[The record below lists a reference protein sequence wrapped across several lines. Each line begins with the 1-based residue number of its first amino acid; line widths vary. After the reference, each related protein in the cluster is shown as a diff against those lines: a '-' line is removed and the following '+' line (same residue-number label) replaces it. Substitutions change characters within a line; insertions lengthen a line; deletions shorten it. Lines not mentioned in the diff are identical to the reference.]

1 MRARGLRAYGWCF
14 SDPKGL
20 LMTESTT
27 SRLGWLDRWRERRRL
42 KRERTGNSPENVEE
56 RHTPKG
62 DAVDLMLKAGG
73 VERESRF
80 KR

>member
-1 MRARGLRAYGWCF
+1 
-14 SDPKGL
+14 
-20 LMTESTT
+20 MTEPTT
-27 SRLGWLDRWRERRRL
+27 SKPGWLDRWRERRRL
-42 KRERTGNSPENVEE
+42 KREGTGPSPEKEAE
-56 RHTPKG
+56 HHAPKG

>member
-1 MRARGLRAYGWCF
+1 
-14 SDPKGL
+14 
-20 LMTESTT
+20 MTEPTT
-27 SRLGWLDRWRERRRL
+27 SKPGWLDRWRRRRRL
-42 KRERTGNSPENVEE
+42 KRERTGPSPEKESE
-56 RHTPKG
+56 HHSPKG